1 MKNKNIS
8 KFVSSAIYIVMG
20 LALIFKPTLVE
31 DLFCYLLAGAAIILG
46 IVKLIA
52 YMATSVETRISEDTN
67 GFAIGISLIILGL
80 FVMMKS
86 TMFVM
91 IVPFILGFMITFK
104 GIEGMQNVLNLKK
117 FGFGYQKGVMIMSL
131 VITIFGIVVMVNPF
145 STLKLLLVML
155 GLGLLPLDFLVS
167 YCQREETILTVRY
180 DKKSKVAP
188 FRHLYKSLQS

>member
-67 GFAIGISLIILGL
+67 GFDIGISLIILGL

-155 GLGLLPLDFLVS
+155 GLGLLVSGIFDFLADIVFT
-167 YCQREETILTVRY
+167 RKLNKENEESN
-180 DKKSKVAP
+180 KKPA
-188 FRHLYKSLQS
+188 Q

>member
-67 GFAIGISLIILGL
+67 SFAIGISRRAGG
-80 FVMMKS
+80 VEKH
-86 TMFVM
+86 
-91 IVPFILGFMITFK
+91 GCFK
-104 GIEGMQNVLNLKK
+104 CFSAGM
-117 FGFGYQKGVMIMSL
+117 Y
-131 VITIFGIVVMVNPF
+131 
-145 STLKLLLVML
+145 
-155 GLGLLPLDFLVS
+155 
-167 YCQREETILTVRY
+167 TV
-180 DKKSKVAP
+180 
-188 FRHLYKSLQS
+188 

>member
-67 GFAIGISLIILGL
+67 GFAIGISLILLGL
-80 FVMMKS
+80 FVLMKS
-86 TMFVM
+86 TMF
-91 IVPFILGFMITFK
+91 ILLVPFVLGFMITFK

-117 FGFGYQKGVMIMSL
+117 FGFGYRKSVMAVSA

-145 STLKLLLVML
+145 STMKILLVML
-155 GLGLLPLDFLVS
+155 GIGLLASGVFDLVADIIFTKTL
-167 YCQREETILTVRY
+167 REEVKETTLH
-180 DKKSKVAP
+180 P
-188 FRHLYKSLQS
+188 